1 MAASDQ
7 QGAFA
12 GAIFDVDGVLVDSPH
27 ERAWAESLRRLMEGS
42 WRDLAGGTSYRP
54 ERFDHDFYQEVMAGK
69 PRMAGAQAALEA
81 FGVPDAEAAAKEYAE
96 DKQARV
102 AELIDAGEFHAY
114 PDAIR
119 FFLAT
124 KRLGLRVATASSSR
138 NARPMLQRIALDQLA
153 DQLGLDLPA
162 PLRRK
167 SLIEAVDADISGRSF
182 PRGKPDPMN
191 FLRAAEELGVR
202 PAESFVIEDA
212 RSGIKAAKAG
222 GMAGLGVARQGGEEL
237 LRQAG
242 ADLVVSTLDEVD
254 LEAMR
259 DGRLEPK

>member
-7 QGAFA
+7 RGAFA

-27 ERAWAESLRRLMEGS
+27 ERAWAESLRRLMEGA
-42 WRDLAGGTSYRP
+42 WRDLAGTTSYRP

-69 PRMAGAQAALEA
+69 PRMAGARAALEA
-81 FGVPDAEAAAKEYAE
+81 FGVPDAEAPAKEYAK

-124 KRLGLRVATASSSR
+124 KRAGLRVATASSSR

-153 DQLGLDLPA
+153 AQLGLDLPA
-162 PLRRK
+162 SLRGK

-182 PRGKPDPMN
+182 PRGKPDPMI
-191 FLRAAEELGVR
+191 FLAAAEELGVR
-202 PAESFVIEDA
+202 PADSFVMEDA
-212 RSGIKAAKAG
+212 QSGIRAAKAG

-237 LRQAG
+237 LREAG
-242 ADLVVSTLDEVD
+242 ADLVVRTLDEVD

-259 DGRLEPK
+259 EGRLERK